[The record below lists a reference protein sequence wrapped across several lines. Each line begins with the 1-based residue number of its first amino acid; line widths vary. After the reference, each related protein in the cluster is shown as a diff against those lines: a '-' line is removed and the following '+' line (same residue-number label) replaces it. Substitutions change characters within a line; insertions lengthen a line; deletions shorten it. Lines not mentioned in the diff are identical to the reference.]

1 VPSEKSDAD
10 LMSADATSAESDID
24 QTPLCVLLVEDDE
37 GDALLVHELLSDTG
51 QPIELVHVRSL
62 AEAEDKWSSEI
73 DCVVLDLALPD
84 SDGLDGLVR
93 LRARGA
99 GAVVVLTGFADR
111 AHGLA
116 AVAAG
121 AQDYL
126 VKGRI
131 DGPTLERAV
140 RYSVHRHRADR
151 ITREL
156 AQANLLAAENLRLSR
171 GLLPAPL
178 LDPAEIG
185 YAARYLPGGA
195 RLLLGGDF
203 YDAVRDPNGSIWVI
217 VGDVC
222 GHGPD
227 EAALGVALR
236 IAWRTLVLAG
246 HPAVKILPTLHEV
259 LVNERHQ
266 PYLFATATMLRIS
279 PDRNEALLWSA
290 GHPPPVL
297 RRGAEVWH
305 EIDLTPQLPLGVL
318 AEHQWEPAEVAL
330 GPQWDLLLYTDG
342 LIEGRAVP
350 GGEQLW
356 VDGLC
361 ELLPAGRLA
370 DRGDLGAVVDEVLTK
385 VAGSTGTHDDDI
397 AVVLLSHPAPTGR
410 A

>member
-1 VPSEKSDAD
+1 
-10 LMSADATSAESDID
+10 MSADATSAEADID
-24 QTPLCVLLVEDDE
+24 QTPLRVLLVEDDE
-37 GDALLVHELLSDTG
+37 GDALLVHELLTDTG
-51 QPIELVHVRSL
+51 QSIELVRVRSL
-62 AEAEDKWSSEI
+62 AEAEDRWSPEI

-93 LRARGA
+93 MRTRGA

-140 RYSVHRHRADR
+140 RYSVHRHRADQ

-203 YDAVRDPNGSIWVI
+203 YDAIHVPDGSIWVL

-236 IAWRTLVLAG
+236 IAWRTLMFAG
-246 HPAVKILPTLHEV
+246 HPAEQILPTLHEV

-266 PYLFATATMLRIS
+266 PYLFATATMVRIS
-279 PDRNEALLWSA
+279 PDRQTALLWSA

-297 RRGAEVWH
+297 QTGSGTWH
-305 EIDLTPQLPLGVL
+305 EVVFTPQLPLGVI
-318 AEHQWEPAEVAL
+318 ADMRWESVEVAL
-330 GPQWDLLLYTDG
+330 GSRWDLLLYTDG
-342 LIEGRAVP
+342 LIEGRATP
-350 GGEQLW
+350 GGDQLW

-361 ELLPAGRLA
+361 ELLPSGSLA
-370 DRGDLGAVVDEVLTK
+370 DRADLGAVVDEVLTK
-385 VAGSTGTHDDDI
+385 VAGSTVTHDDDI
-397 AVVLLSHPAPTGR
+397 AVVLLSHPAPTGHT
-410 A
+410 

>member
-1 VPSEKSDAD
+1 
-10 LMSADATSAESDID
+10 MSADATSADAEFE
-24 QTPLCVLLVEDDE
+24 QTPLRVLLVEDDE
-37 GDALLVHELLSDTG
+37 GDALLVHELLTDAG
-51 QPIELVHVRSL
+51 QAVELVRAGSL
-62 AEAEDKWSSEI
+62 AEAEARWSPDV
-73 DCVVLDLALPD
+73 DCVLLDMVLPD

-93 LRARGA
+93 MRARGA

-140 RYSVHRHRADR
+140 RYAVHRHRADQV
-151 ITREL
+151 TREL

-178 LDPAEIG
+178 LDPSAIG

-203 YDAVRDPNGSIWVI
+203 YDAVQVADGSVWVLI
-217 VGDVC
+217 GDVC
-222 GHGPD
+222 GHGAD

-246 HPAVKILPTLHEV
+246 HPAEQILPTLHEV

-266 PYLFATATMLRIS
+266 AYLFATAMMVRIAPGRKS
-279 PDRNEALLWSA
+279 ALLWSA
-290 GHPPPVL
+290 GHPPAVM
-297 RRGAEVWH
+297 RTDDGGWH
-305 EIDLTPQLPLGVL
+305 EVELTPQLPLGVV
-318 AEHQWEPAEVAL
+318 AELSWTAVEVPL
-330 GPQWDLLLYTDG
+330 GPRWDLLLYTDG
-342 LIEGRAVP
+342 LIEGRATP
-350 GGEQLW
+350 DGDQLW

-361 ELLPAGRLA
+361 ELLPGGSLTENP
-370 DRGDLGAVVDEVLTK
+370 DLGEVLDELLAK
-385 VAGSTGTHDDDI
+385 VAGSTLTHDDDI
-397 AVVLLSHPAPTGR
+397 AVVLLSHPGPAGGT
-410 A
+410 